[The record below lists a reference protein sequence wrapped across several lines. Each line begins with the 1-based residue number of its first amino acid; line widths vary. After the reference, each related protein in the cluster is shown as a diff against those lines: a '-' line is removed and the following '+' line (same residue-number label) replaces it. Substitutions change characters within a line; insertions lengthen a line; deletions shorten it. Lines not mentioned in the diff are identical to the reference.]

1 MTEVTSVLRLRYER
15 IKKKVMEMS
24 LEDLRDY
31 VIYQMIEDEN
41 KYDPNYDDEEFFDW
55 LKKKQFNDCF
65 LSYIQNILYL
75 LYSSSSFV
83 ES

>member
-1 MTEVTSVLRLRYER
+1 MNKKIMGYFKSIQTFIRSLFYER

-55 LKKKQFNDCF
+55 
-65 LSYIQNILYL
+65 
-75 LYSSSSFV
+75 
-83 ES
+83 

>member
-41 KYDPNYDDEEFFDW
+41 KYDPNYDYEEFFDW
-55 LKKKQFNDCF
+55 
-65 LSYIQNILYL
+65 
-75 LYSSSSFV
+75 
-83 ES
+83 

>member
-41 KYDPNYDDEEFFDW
+41 KYDPNYDDEEFFEYMKESS
-55 LKKKQFNDCF
+55 LTTAFFHIFKIFSTYF
-65 LSYIQNILYL
+65 ILL
-75 LYSSSSFV
+75 PVL
-83 ES
+83 

>member
-1 MTEVTSVLRLRYER
+1 MNKNIMGYFKSIQTFIRSLFYER

-55 LKKKQFNDCF
+55 
-65 LSYIQNILYL
+65 
-75 LYSSSSFV
+75 
-83 ES
+83 

>member
-1 MTEVTSVLRLRYER
+1 MNKFTCVLAQSYER

-24 LEDLRDY
+24 LEDLKDY

-55 LKKKQFNDCF
+55 
-65 LSYIQNILYL
+65 
-75 LYSSSSFV
+75 
-83 ES
+83 

>member
-1 MTEVTSVLRLRYER
+1 MNKNIMGYFKSIQTFIRSLFYER

-41 KYDPNYDDEEFFDW
+41 KYDPNYDDEEFFD
-55 LKKKQFNDCF
+55 
-65 LSYIQNILYL
+65 
-75 LYSSSSFV
+75 
-83 ES
+83 

>member
-1 MTEVTSVLRLRYER
+1 MVGLNEGLDMNKKIMGYFKSIQTFIRSLFYER

-41 KYDPNYDDEEFFDW
+41 KYDPNYDDEKFFDW
-55 LKKKQFNDCF
+55 
-65 LSYIQNILYL
+65 
-75 LYSSSSFV
+75 
-83 ES
+83 

>member
-1 MTEVTSVLRLRYER
+1 MVGLNEGSNMNKNIMGYFKSIQTFIRSLFYER

-55 LKKKQFNDCF
+55 
-65 LSYIQNILYL
+65 
-75 LYSSSSFV
+75 
-83 ES
+83 

>member
-1 MTEVTSVLRLRYER
+1 MNKFTCVLGQSYER

-55 LKKKQFNDCF
+55 
-65 LSYIQNILYL
+65 
-75 LYSSSSFV
+75 
-83 ES
+83 

>member
-1 MTEVTSVLRLRYER
+1 MEEQLRYQAEREQREREQYKR

-55 LKKKQFNDCF
+55 
-65 LSYIQNILYL
+65 
-75 LYSSSSFV
+75 
-83 ES
+83 

>member
-1 MTEVTSVLRLRYER
+1 MAIKITSAHLIHLITKVTSVLRLRYER

-55 LKKKQFNDCF
+55 
-65 LSYIQNILYL
+65 
-75 LYSSSSFV
+75 
-83 ES
+83 

>member
-1 MTEVTSVLRLRYER
+1 MNKKIMGYFKSIQTFIRSLFYER

-41 KYDPNYDDEEFFDW
+41 KYDPNYDDEKFFDW
-55 LKKKQFNDCF
+55 
-65 LSYIQNILYL
+65 
-75 LYSSSSFV
+75 
-83 ES
+83 

>member
-1 MTEVTSVLRLRYER
+1 MIYFLFIYLTYAYLIHLMTKVTSVLRLRYER

-55 LKKKQFNDCF
+55 
-65 LSYIQNILYL
+65 
-75 LYSSSSFV
+75 
-83 ES
+83 

>member
-1 MTEVTSVLRLRYER
+1 MVGLNEGSNMNKNIMGYFKSILTFIRSLFYER

-55 LKKKQFNDCF
+55 
-65 LSYIQNILYL
+65 
-75 LYSSSSFV
+75 
-83 ES
+83 